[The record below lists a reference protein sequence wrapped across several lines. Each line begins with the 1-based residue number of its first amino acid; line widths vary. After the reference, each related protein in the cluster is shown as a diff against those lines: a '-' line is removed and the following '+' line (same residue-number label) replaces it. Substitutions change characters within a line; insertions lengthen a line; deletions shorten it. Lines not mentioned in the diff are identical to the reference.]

1 MVRAQSKEGHMTAEF
16 KITTAPVS
24 DDAAEGAAKEMLD
37 GARAKLGFVPNMYRG
52 MAINPGL
59 LSTYLHGYAHF
70 REQANFTPPEQE
82 VVFLTIS
89 LANGCDYCMAAHSM
103 LALNV
108 SKLSEAHTQALR
120 DGKALDDDKLEA
132 LRRFTHHMWETR
144 GLPTKAEAEA
154 FKAAGYSDIDR
165 KSVVLAMAVKTISN
179 YSNHVN
185 QTDVDDAFAPF
196 AVDKT
201 VEAA

>member
-1 MVRAQSKEGHMTAEF
+1 MTAEY
-16 KITTAPVS
+16 KLQTAPVS
-24 DDAAEGAAKEMLD
+24 DDQATGLAKDLLD

-82 VVFLTIS
+82 VVFLSIS
-89 LANGCDYCMAAHSM
+89 LANGCDYCTAAHSM
-103 LALNV
+103 LAVKV

-120 DGKALDDDKLEA
+120 DGEPLDDAKLEA

-144 GLPTKAEAEA
+144 GLPSKAEAEA
-154 FKAAGYSDIDR
+154 FKAAGYSDLHILEII
-165 KSVVLAMAVKTISN
+165 LAMAVKTISN
-179 YSNHVN
+179 YANHVN
-185 QTDVDDAFAPF
+185 HSEVDDAFAAF
-196 AVDKT
+196 SVDKT
-201 VEAA
+201 VEPA

>member
-1 MVRAQSKEGHMTAEF
+1 MTAEF

-108 SKLSEAHTQALR
+108 SKLSEAHTRALR

-154 FKAAGYSDIDR
+154 FKAAGYSDMHVLEII
-165 KSVVLAMAVKTISN
+165 LAMAVKTISN
-179 YSNHVN
+179 YANHVN
-185 QTDVDDAFAPF
+185 HTDVDDAFAPY

-201 VEAA
+201 VAAA

>member
-1 MVRAQSKEGHMTAEF
+1 MTAEF
-16 KITTAPVS
+16 KVDATPVS
-24 DDAAEGAAKEMLD
+24 DETADGLAKELLD
-37 GARAKLGFVPNMYRG
+37 GAREKLGFVPNMYRG
-52 MAINPGL
+52 MAVNPGL

-89 LANGCDYCMAAHSM
+89 LANGCDYCTAAHSM
-103 LALNV
+103 LAINV

-120 DGKALDDDKLEA
+120 DGKSLDDEKLEA

-154 FKAAGYSDIDR
+154 FKSAGYSDIH
-165 KSVVLAMAVKTISN
+165 VLEIILAMAVKTISN

-185 QTDVDDAFAPF
+185 HTDVDDAFAPY

>member
-1 MVRAQSKEGHMTAEF
+1 MTAEF
-16 KITTAPVS
+16 KITSAPVS
-24 DDAAEGAAKEMLD
+24 DEAAEGAAKEMLD

-89 LANGCDYCMAAHSM
+89 RANGCDYCMAAHSM
-103 LALNV
+103 LAVNV
-108 SKLSEAHTQALR
+108 SKLSEANTQALR
-120 DGKALDDDKLEA
+120 DGKPLDDAKLEA

-154 FKAAGYSDIDR
+154 FKAAGYEDIH
-165 KSVVLAMAVKTISN
+165 VFEIILAMAVKTISN
-179 YSNHVN
+179 YANHVN
-185 QTDVDDAFAPF
+185 HTDVDDAFAPF

-201 VEAA
+201 VAAA

>member
-1 MVRAQSKEGHMTAEF
+1 MTAEY
-16 KITTAPVS
+16 KLQTAPVS
-24 DDAAEGAAKEMLD
+24 DDQATGLGKDLLD

-70 REQANFTPPEQE
+70 REQANFTAPEQE

-89 LANGCDYCMAAHSM
+89 LANGCDYCTAAHSM
-103 LALNV
+103 LAVKV

-120 DGKALDDDKLEA
+120 DGKPLDDAKLEA

-144 GLPTKAEAEA
+144 GLPSTAEAEA
-154 FKAAGYSDIDR
+154 FKAAGYSDVHILEII
-165 KSVVLAMAVKTISN
+165 LAMAVKTISN
-179 YSNHVN
+179 YANHVN
-185 QTDVDDAFAPF
+185 HSEVDDAFAAF
-196 AVDKT
+196 SVDKT
-201 VEAA
+201 VEPA

>member
-1 MVRAQSKEGHMTAEF
+1 MTADY
-16 KITTAPVS
+16 KLDLTPVS
-24 DDAAEGAAKEMLD
+24 DDAAEGHAKDMLD
-37 GARAKLGFVPNMYRG
+37 GAREKLGFVPNMYRN

-89 LANGCDYCMAAHSM
+89 LANGCDYCTAAHSM
-103 LALNV
+103 LAINV

-120 DGKALDDDKLEA
+120 EGKPLDDAKLEA
-132 LRRFTHHMWETR
+132 LRRFTHHMWDTR

-154 FKAAGYSDIDR
+154 FKATGYGDIHILEII
-165 KSVVLAMAVKTISN
+165 LAMAVKTISN
-179 YSNHVN
+179 YSNHVGH
-185 QTDVDDAFAPF
+185 TDVDDAFAPY

-201 VEAA
+201 VAAA